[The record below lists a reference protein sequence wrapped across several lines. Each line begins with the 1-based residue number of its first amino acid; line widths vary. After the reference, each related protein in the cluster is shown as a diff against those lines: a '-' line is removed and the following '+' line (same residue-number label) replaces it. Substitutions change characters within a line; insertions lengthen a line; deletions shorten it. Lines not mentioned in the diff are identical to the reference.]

1 MARTSRTN
9 SVQAAVSK
17 VRIWY
22 IALYIRLSNADK
34 NRDSKDKE
42 SNRYYDE
49 SESVTN
55 QRDILH
61 DWVAELNA
69 NNDGDQYIVV
79 DEYIDDGISGT
90 TDEEREDFQRMLGDI
105 EKGRVNCVI
114 VKTLARAFR
123 NYSDQ
128 GYFLENYFP
137 RHNVRFISIGNPRV
151 DTYLTPEVVNGIE
164 VPINGL
170 MNDRYAYNTSCD
182 IRRSFNKKR
191 KKGEFIGSFAP
202 YGYAKDP
209 KDKNKLIVDE
219 EAAEVVKQIF
229 EMFINGMSKYA
240 IMQNLNESGVSSPG
254 AYKRQQGLNYN
265 ANMGKGFN
273 PLWTAVGVDTILR
286 HRVYIGDMVQGK
298 HRVKSYKIHV
308 TEKVAE
314 DEWFIKENTHEAII
328 KREVFEKAQE
338 LLKLNTR
345 TAPKQKQLY
354 LFSGFLRCGDCGKAM
369 ARSEVKGNVYYR
381 CTTYANQSKTACTIH
396 TIKHHKLEAGV
407 LYAVQYM
414 VYLAASYT
422 TLVAL
427 INTAPERKSQAAQMN
442 AAVLAKEKEL
452 DKILRYK
459 QLVYEDWKDGEV
471 NREDYHR
478 MTKDY
483 EAQAA
488 RVREVLSNL
497 KAERDRAEKGV
508 DTENLFLST
517 FRKHANIEK
526 LTRDVLIELVD
537 HVKVYEGGGLSVKF
551 KYENEMRYVLDYI
564 ALNTQ
569 EQDLKKAG

>member
-17 VRIWY
+17 IRIWY

-191 KKGEFIGSFAP
+191 KNGEFIGSFAP

-209 KDKNKLIVDE
+209 KDKNKLIVDA
-219 EAAEVVKQIF
+219 EAAGVVKQIF

-240 IMQNLNESGVSSPG
+240 IMQNLNENGVLSPG

-286 HRVYIGDMVQGK
+286 HQVYIGNMVQGK

-314 DEWFIKENTHEAII
+314 EEWFIKENTHEAII

-396 TIKHHKLEAGV
+396 TIKHHKLEAGI

-414 VYLAASYT
+414 VYLAVSYT

-442 AAVLAKEKEL
+442 AAVLAKETEL

-508 DTENLFLST
+508 GTENLFLST
-517 FRKHANIEK
+517 FRKHENIEK

>member
-209 KDKNKLIVDE
+209 KDKNKLIVDA

-314 DEWFIKENTHEAII
+314 DEWFIKESTHEAII

-414 VYLAASYT
+414 VYLAVSYT

>member
-1 MARTSRTN
+1 M
-9 SVQAAVSK
+9 
-17 VRIWY
+17 
-22 IALYIRLSNADK
+22 
-34 NRDSKDKE
+34 
-42 SNRYYDE
+42 
-49 SESVTN
+49 
-55 QRDILH
+55 
-61 DWVAELNA
+61 
-69 NNDGDQYIVV
+69 
-79 DEYIDDGISGT
+79 
-90 TDEEREDFQRMLGDI
+90 
-105 EKGRVNCVI
+105 
-114 VKTLARAFR
+114 
-123 NYSDQ
+123 
-128 GYFLENYFP
+128 
-137 RHNVRFISIGNPRV
+137 
-151 DTYLTPEVVNGIE
+151 
-164 VPINGL
+164 
-170 MNDRYAYNTSCD
+170 
-182 IRRSFNKKR
+182 
-191 KKGEFIGSFAP
+191 
-202 YGYAKDP
+202 
-209 KDKNKLIVDE
+209 
-219 EAAEVVKQIF
+219 
-229 EMFINGMSKYA
+229 
-240 IMQNLNESGVSSPG
+240 
-254 AYKRQQGLNYN
+254 
-265 ANMGKGFN
+265 
-273 PLWTAVGVDTILR
+273 GVDTILR

-354 LFSGFLRCGDCGKAM
+354 LFSVFLRCGDCGKAM

-381 CTTYANQSKTACTIH
+381 CTTYANQSKAACTIH
-396 TIKHHKLEAGV
+396 TIKHHKLEAGI

-497 KAERDRAEKGV
+497 KAERDRAKKGV
-508 DTENLFLST
+508 GTENLFLST

-537 HVKVYEGGGLSVKF
+537 YVKVYEGGGLSVKF
-551 KYENEMRYVLDYI
+551 KYENELQYVLDYI

>member
-17 VRIWY
+17 VRTWY

-34 NRDSKDKE
+34 NRDGKDKE

-55 QRDILH
+55 QRDILR
-61 DWVAELNA
+61 DMVADLNA
-69 NNDGDQYIVV
+69 NSDGDQYIIV
-79 DEYIDDGISGT
+79 DEYIDDAISGT
-90 TDEEREDFQRMLGDI
+90 TEEEREDFQRMLGDI

-191 KKGEFIGSFAP
+191 KNGEFIGSFAP

-209 KDKNKLIVDE
+209 KDKNKLIVDA

-240 IMQNLNESGVSSPG
+240 IMQNLNENGVSSPG

-286 HRVYIGDMVQGK
+286 HQVYIGNMVQGK

-345 TAPKQKQLY
+345 TAPQQKQLY

-414 VYLAASYT
+414 VYLAVSYT

-508 DTENLFLST
+508 GTENLFLST

-551 KYENEMRYVLDYI
+551 KYENELQYVLDYI

>member
-17 VRIWY
+17 IRIWY

-55 QRDILH
+55 QRDILR
-61 DWVAELNA
+61 DMVADLNA
-69 NNDGDQYIVV
+69 NNDGDQYIIV

-90 TDEEREDFQRMLGDI
+90 TEEEREDFQRMLGDI

-209 KDKNKLIVDE
+209 KDKNKLIVDA

-240 IMQNLNESGVSSPG
+240 IMQYLNENGVLSPG

-273 PLWTAVGVDTILR
+273 PL
-286 HRVYIGDMVQGK
+286 
-298 HRVKSYKIHV
+298 
-308 TEKVAE
+308 
-314 DEWFIKENTHEAII
+314 
-328 KREVFEKAQE
+328 
-338 LLKLNTR
+338 
-345 TAPKQKQLY
+345 
-354 LFSGFLRCGDCGKAM
+354 
-369 ARSEVKGNVYYR
+369 
-381 CTTYANQSKTACTIH
+381 
-396 TIKHHKLEAGV
+396 
-407 LYAVQYM
+407 
-414 VYLAASYT
+414 
-422 TLVAL
+422 
-427 INTAPERKSQAAQMN
+427 
-442 AAVLAKEKEL
+442 
-452 DKILRYK
+452 
-459 QLVYEDWKDGEV
+459 
-471 NREDYHR
+471 
-478 MTKDY
+478 
-483 EAQAA
+483 
-488 RVREVLSNL
+488 
-497 KAERDRAEKGV
+497 
-508 DTENLFLST
+508 
-517 FRKHANIEK
+517 
-526 LTRDVLIELVD
+526 
-537 HVKVYEGGGLSVKF
+537 
-551 KYENEMRYVLDYI
+551 
-564 ALNTQ
+564 
-569 EQDLKKAG
+569 